1 MEFFWTVASGVGL
14 RGAFVVDEEKG
25 EEHEIGDRKSD
36 SCYHVDRLC
45 HSYRMRWFLF
55 SQLGCASIG
64 GRVRARVGSTIGAG
78 YDLVRSCRSSGRWTA
93 LSLQGAGQ
101 YYPYPAEHRW
111 EPLGDRILSRT
122 IDDIVH
128 RPFTAD
134 VIHADELEQAGVDEA
149 HTNAIP
155 HVHGS

>member
-1 MEFFWTVASGVGL
+1 MWEIEICNVVSAWYRHRAHVA
-14 RGAFVVDEEKG
+14 EQK
-25 EEHEIGDRKSD
+25 
-36 SCYHVDRLC
+36 Y
-45 HSYRMRWFLF
+45 
-55 SQLGCASIG
+55 
-64 GRVRARVGSTIGAG
+64 
-78 YDLVRSCRSSGRWTA
+78 
-93 LSLQGAGQ
+93 
-101 YYPYPAEHRW
+101 
-111 EPLGDRILSRT
+111 LGDGILSRT

>member
-1 MEFFWTVASGVGL
+1 M
-14 RGAFVVDEEKG
+14 DEEKG

-93 LSLQGAGQ
+93 LSL
-101 YYPYPAEHRW
+101 
-111 EPLGDRILSRT
+111 LGDGILSRT